1 MLSRD
6 TKGKKY
12 KKIKNNIRLAMNFF
26 ENLLYMC
33 VCVCVCVCVCIHR
46 HGKKKINC
54 VKEKQK
60 KNSQLN

>member
-33 VCVCVCVCVCIHR
+33 VCVCVCVCMHPQTW
-46 HGKKKINC
+46 
-54 VKEKQK
+54 EK
-60 KNSQLN
+60 KNKLCKRKSNRKFTT